1 MPAKKISPVEQ
12 HVEKAVLGLA
22 GVVLLY
28 CLIAS
33 LIGSAGTVQVGT
45 EPVKPVQVFPRVKE
59 LAAELDHKAQQQGA
73 VKLKEEQADTSPSTA
88 NGLTT
93 QPDTTFMTTLPAIVG
108 VGDEMDRIRGH
119 DKLGETMPSS
129 ENRPRYDVPKVVQPT
144 RVAAYTGR
152 STLQISGRDLPV
164 AANVETGFAGAGN
177 QTDISWV
184 TVAAEVDIAQQKSLL
199 EYLPEKLEKL
209 KEPYFLRVDLE
220 RAKVDEQ
227 GKPGSWETI
236 HHAVVGTGESTP
248 LKPDSL
254 TVPALADVEKILSL
268 ILQGSDRSQITAL
281 NPPFLQVIEGSKWE
295 EPRVQGEKPQTEGA
309 TTPVS
314 GTVPQKKLQYGG
326 GLYNSPGIS
335 PSGVEGGAALRSSGV
350 PGGISG
356 ELAKTDKE
364 GLKIWAHDYSATPG
378 EAYEY
383 HIRVVMYNPLAGLR
397 GWMKE
402 PDKSLQAGLASEW
415 SLPTQPVT
423 IQKGTYFFV
432 SGPGQ
437 GDGSA
442 RIKVWKWHLGWF
454 CEESFDVAQGQVIGD
469 KKITDYY
476 VEQNGKLRLEKNE
489 VDFNTGVVLKDVNS
503 SSDGTVITATD
514 SNGLEIKQDSR
525 TIAQDPGYRACTDI
539 LKAQKKRLR
548 SMEVEKEKP
557 GITPKP
563 LPEPSRGVIKSG
575 STPKPLPEPPGVR
588 PKY

>member
-22 GVVLLY
+22 GVLLLY

-45 EPVKPVQVFPRVKE
+45 EPVKPAQVFPRVKE
-59 LAAELDHKAQQQGA
+59 LAAELDRRVQQQGA
-73 VKLKEEQADTSPSTA
+73 VKLKEEQAENSPSNA
-88 NGLTT
+88 NGVTT
-93 QPDTTFMTTLPAIVG
+93 QPETTFATTLPAIVG
-108 VGDEMDRIRGH
+108 VGDEIDRIRGH
-119 DKLGETMPSS
+119 DKLEKDMPSDT
-129 ENRPRYDVPKVVQPT
+129 NRQRYDVPKVVQPT

-177 QTDISWV
+177 QADVSWV

-199 EYLPEKLEKL
+199 EYLPERLKKL

-227 GKPGSWETI
+227 GKLGSWETV
-236 HHAVVGTGESTP
+236 HHAVVGTGESMP

-254 TVPALADVEKILSL
+254 TVSGLADVEKILSQ
-268 ILQGSDRSQITAL
+268 ILQSDRSQIEAL
-281 NPPFLQVIEGSKWE
+281 NPPFPPVIAGTKWE
-295 EPRVQGEKPQTEGA
+295 EPRVQGERSRTEEPTPGSERLPPRRLVPGGRVPAPGPGSGLGPLPSATPRLGA
-309 TTPVS
+309 E
-314 GTVPQKKLQYGG
+314 
-326 GLYNSPGIS
+326 
-335 PSGVEGGAALRSSGV
+335 EGSALRSRGV
-350 PGGISG
+350 RGGISG

-364 GLKIWAHDYSATPG
+364 GLKIWAHDYTATPG
-378 EAYEY
+378 ETYEY

-454 CEESFDVAQGQVIGD
+454 CEESFDVAPGQVIGD
-469 KKITDYY
+469 KKDTDYY
-476 VEQNGKLRLEKNE
+476 LEQNDKLRQERGE
-489 VDFNTGVVLKDVNS
+489 VDFSTGVVLKDINS

-525 TIAQDPGYRACTDI
+525 TITQDPGYRACLEI

-548 SMEVEKEKP
+548 SMEVEKP
-557 GITPKP
+557 GTTPTP
-563 LPEPSRGVIKSG
+563 TPTPSPS
-575 STPKPLPEPPGVR
+575 PPGGGIR
-588 PKY
+588 Y